1 MYHLVAGLCSQPAQ
15 PVATSVREP
24 VEPGE
29 AEVSQV
35 CHHQCSRWQ
44 VFHQLPR
51 QHLLVLMWVRLKH
64 DCPPLLASHVEH
76 ASQLARE
83 QATVALGNRS
93 QRGEPSRHGVQ
104 CTLVY
109 AHYALGEWRQLL
121 RYHTL
126 QSFCQHA
133 ADLLEEPLQWL
144 GPRAMEP
151 LVDRL
156 VCNRKSG
163 EEPESAFREKTPTA
177 SWLPK
182 PLRTQTSPQSH
193 CGHAWP
199 ARALEPVVWLHV
211 LQTLRTPL
219 CSRWCLSRLRSSW
232 TFHSVPPLQ

>member
-15 PVATSVREP
+15 PVA
-24 VEPGE
+24 
-29 AEVSQV
+29 AVSQSEPK
-35 CHHQCSRWQ
+35 CLPPPGSRWQ

-83 QATVALGNRS
+83 QTTVAFGNRS
-93 QRGEPSRHGVQ
+93 QKGEPSRHGVQ

-109 AHYALGEWRQLL
+109 AHYALGEAPAPPTS
-121 RYHTL
+121 HPAI
-126 QSFCQHA
+126 FCQHA

-144 GPRAMEP
+144 GPRAMP

-156 VCNRKSG
+156 VCNQKSKNQSRRS
-163 EEPESAFREKTPTA
+163 ERRRHTA

-182 PLRTQTSPQSH
+182 PLRTQTSSEEPL
-193 CGHAWP
+193 
-199 ARALEPVVWLHV
+199 RAGRVACQGPRGGLAPCSPNMLKELLYVPDGVWS
-211 LQTLRTPL
+211 PL
-219 CSRWCLSRLRSSW
+219 LVDISLCPSFAL
-232 TFHSVPPLQ
+232 V